1 MFAVSKCQFQA
12 PIVLSWAHFLHADKS
27 IRDKITGM
35 TEPELEKHGFW
46 FDIQPITGTTMS
58 AKARIQIN
66 VAVQQSDYFDYFK
79 GKFNSKKF

>member
-1 MFAVSKCQFQA
+1 MFAVSKCQYHA
-12 PIVLSWAHFLHADKS
+12 PIILSWAHFLHADQF

-35 TEPELEKHGFW
+35 ADPELEKHGFW

-66 VAVQQSDYFDYFK
+66 VAVQHSDFFDYFK
-79 GKFNSKKF
+79 GMYII